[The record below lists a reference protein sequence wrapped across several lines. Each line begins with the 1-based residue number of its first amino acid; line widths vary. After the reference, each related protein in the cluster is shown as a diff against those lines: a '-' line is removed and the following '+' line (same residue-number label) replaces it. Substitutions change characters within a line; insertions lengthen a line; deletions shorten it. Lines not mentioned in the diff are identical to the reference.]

1 MYYYIA
7 LKGIKK
13 AIDSIVVFLLARRNS
28 LYLTIEDGKIK
39 TIEKVT
45 ARSQSEVKVAEGV
58 AQRASDLAQR
68 AAEEALV
75 VSIQSK
81 QKLQANITKINNK
94 L

>member
-58 AQRASDLAQR
+58 AQRARDLAQR

>member
-39 TIEKVT
+39 TIEKVI
-45 ARSQSEVKVAEGV
+45 ARSQSEVKVAESG
-58 AQRASDLAQR
+58 
-68 AAEEALV
+68 
-75 VSIQSK
+75 
-81 QKLQANITKINNK
+81 
-94 L
+94 